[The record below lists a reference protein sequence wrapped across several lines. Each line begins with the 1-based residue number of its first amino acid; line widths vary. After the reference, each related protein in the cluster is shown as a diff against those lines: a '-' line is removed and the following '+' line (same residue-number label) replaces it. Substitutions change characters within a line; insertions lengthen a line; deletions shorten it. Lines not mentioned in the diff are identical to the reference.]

1 MDPAAFQTPLGFERN
16 SVMSPA
22 AHVALR
28 AGKTSAKIILRQVG
42 CYTTSV
48 GRALKHHVQQDIRW
62 PNKAGDLRGRK
73 REAKPRGKAKVGRPR
88 KANAGVPHAKR
99 PPMKTY
105 KPIHI
110 TIRVDEIVGRLRT
123 RDAYMAI
130 REAAI
135 AVFRREDFRIVHLS
149 IEGTHVHLLVEADD
163 RDAFSNGMRG
173 FEGSAAKHLNAA
185 FSKAGSWWERKRAA
199 RLGHA
204 LPERRK
210 GRVFSD
216 RYHETVITSP
226 RQARHA
232 LAYVLNNWRRHHE
245 DRAER
250 ARGWLIDPFATG
262 WAFDGWKERADTAF
276 AFKVRETYK
285 PIPVWLPKTWLLR
298 EGWRRHGLIGLREVP
313 GPKAGARDPALVD

>member
-1 MDPAAFQTPLGFERN
+1 
-16 SVMSPA
+16 
-22 AHVALR
+22 
-28 AGKTSAKIILRQVG
+28 
-42 CYTTSV
+42 V
-48 GRALKHHVQQDIRW
+48 GRALKRQVQQELRW

-73 REAKPRGKAKVGRPR
+73 REAKPRGKKQVGRPR
-88 KANAGVPHAKR
+88 KPGAGQPHQKR
-99 PPMKTY
+99 LPLKAG

-110 TIRVDEIVGRLRT
+110 TIRVDDVIGRLRT
-123 RDAYMAI
+123 RSAYMAI

-135 AVFRREDFRIVHLS
+135 IVMRREDFRLVHLS
-149 IEGTHVHLLVEADD
+149 IEGTHIHLLVEAAN
-163 RDAFSNGMRG
+163 RRALSCGMRA

-204 LPERRK
+204 LPQRRK
-210 GRVFSD
+210 GRVFAD

-232 LAYVLNNWRRHHE
+232 LAYVLNNWRRHRE

-262 WAFDGWKERADTAF
+262 WAFDGWKERADTPF
-276 AFKVRETYK
+276 AWKLRETYQ
-285 PIPVWLPKTWLLR
+285 PIPVRMPRTWLLST
-298 EGWRRHGLIGLREVP
+298 GWRRYGLVSTAEVP
-313 GPKAGARDPALVD
+313 GPKAGARDPVLVD

>member
-1 MDPAAFQTPLGFERN
+1 
-16 SVMSPA
+16 
-22 AHVALR
+22 
-28 AGKTSAKIILRQVG
+28 
-42 CYTTSV
+42 V
-48 GRALKHHVQQDIRW
+48 GRALKRQVQQEIRW

-73 REAKPRGKAKVGRPR
+73 REAKPRGKKRVGRPK
-88 KANAGVPHAKR
+88 KAGAGMPHEKR
-99 PPMKTY
+99 PALKAHE
-105 KPIHI
+105 PIHI
-110 TIRVDEIVGRLRT
+110 TIRVDEVVGRLRT

-135 AVFRREDFRIVHLS
+135 VVLQRDDFRIVHLS
-149 IEGTHVHLLVEADD
+149 IEGTHIHLLVEAEN
-163 RDAFSNGMRG
+163 RRALSCGMRA

-185 FSKAGSWWERKRAA
+185 FSKAGGWWERKRAA

-204 LPERRK
+204 MPQRRK

-232 LAYVLNNWRRHHE
+232 LAYVLNNWRRHRE
-245 DRAER
+245 DRGER

-262 WAFDGWKERADTAF
+262 WAFDGWKERADTPF

-285 PIPVWLPKTWLLR
+285 AIPVWLPKTWLLR